1 MNAPGG
7 YTTGRKEVVDILRQ
21 RARPYLFSN
30 TLAPPVAAASVAAFD
45 MVQESTELRDRLME
59 NTHYF
64 RSAMVQVSFGLL
76 DDLLICSHT
85 CK

>member
-1 MNAPGG
+1 M
-7 YTTGRKEVVDILRQ
+7 VDILRQ

-45 MVQESTELRDRLME
+45 MVQESTDLRDRLMD

-64 RSAMVQVSFGLL
+64 RSAMVQVGGLTASPFASSQL
-76 DDLLICSHT
+76 YH
-85 CK
+85 